1 MPACAFA
8 RIGEGDMSEPEIRSS
23 QDVTVPDDAPD
34 ALPPVLPPEREGAID
49 RFLTWI
55 EEQPL
60 FAGAAICFALLVIH
74 ILVLNLAG
82 TASGIFIGGQFFA
95 AVGTNAIEIFVLA
108 FIAYNFVLPTLVGAS
123 CVRTYDD
130 LRPALMID
138 DRTFG
143 QTRAGLV
150 DAFPVWRASFGGFC
164 AVVLTTV
171 YGPLLQRLIPG
182 EIGAASLPTIWLYI
196 RLALT
201 FGLLGSSIAYVAML
215 HHRFRAATGT
225 QLRIE
230 LFDLAPVQ
238 PIAHYA
244 RHVALCLAVLL
255 ALAGPAVS
263 QSDAVYASAAIL
275 AVGAVLASGAVIGA
289 MWGAHRSIR
298 AAKKAATSELQLYAR
313 ELWRRAYAGG
323 HLREAVSIPALSAM
337 LNVRNEIVRVADWPG
352 GLAVFAR
359 VAMLAIIP
367 ILTWFGGQLLSQLS
381 AAFAP

>member
-1 MPACAFA
+1 
-8 RIGEGDMSEPEIRSS
+8 MSEPEIRSS
-23 QDVTVPDDAPD
+23 EDVAVPDDAPD

-60 FAGAAICFALLVIH
+60 FAGAAIFFALLVVH

-82 TASGIFIGGQFFA
+82 TASGIFIDGQFFA

-108 FIAYNFVLPTLVGAS
+108 FIAYNFVFPTLVGAA

-230 LFDLAPVQ
+230 LFDLVPVQ
-238 PIAHYA
+238 PIARYA
-244 RHVALCLAVLL
+244 RHVALCRVPVRRCLCQR
-255 ALAGPAVS
+255 GNPS
-263 QSDAVYASAAIL
+263 RRFGSREWCS
-275 AVGAVLASGAVIGA
+275 
-289 MWGAHRSIR
+289 HRSHVGR
-298 AAKKAATSELQLYAR
+298 APFDPRSKESGDRGTPTLRARTLAPRLCRRPLEGSRQHPCAQRDAERKKR
-313 ELWRRAYAGG
+313 NRPRR
-323 HLREAVSIPALSAM
+323 
-337 LNVRNEIVRVADWPG
+337 
-352 GLAVFAR
+352 
-359 VAMLAIIP
+359 
-367 ILTWFGGQLLSQLS
+367 
-381 AAFAP
+381 